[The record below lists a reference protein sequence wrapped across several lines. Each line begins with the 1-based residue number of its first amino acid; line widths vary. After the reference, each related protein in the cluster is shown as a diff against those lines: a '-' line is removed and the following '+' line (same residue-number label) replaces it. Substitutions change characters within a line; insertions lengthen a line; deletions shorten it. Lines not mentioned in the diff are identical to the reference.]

1 MAPSKT
7 STALITQSNR
17 DDLLLSKTLHGS
29 SWNEEH
35 HQDSFIFKL
44 KNKDREFQPTVVN
57 DYLDNWKGE
66 KAEDETEESKA
77 ERQNAY
83 KAVANSFYDLATD
96 FYEYAWG
103 TSFHF
108 CRFHPREPFQQAM
121 ARHEHYLAANMGIQ
135 SNWKVLDI
143 GCGVGGPAREIGQ
156 FSGAHVTGLNNN
168 DYQINR
174 AKRYAL
180 AYGLEKKSDFVK
192 GDFMNMSMEDNTFDG
207 CYAIEATVHAS
218 TLEGVYGEAYRVLKP
233 GGVFGCYE
241 WVMTDKY
248 DPTNPEHLR
257 IVRGLEVGNGVAK
270 MMTVKD
276 CLAALEKVGFTIEKN
291 MDMAETDDHIKWY
304 YPIQGDVRQAN
315 TFWDYLTVLR
325 TTTSGRAVTT
335 FMVSALEK
343 IGLVAPGSTKVSTIL
358 QTAADSVVEGAD
370 LGIFTP
376 MYFFVARK
384 PLNASR
390 S

>member
-1 MAPSKT
+1 
-7 STALITQSNR
+7 
-17 DDLLLSKTLHGS
+17 
-29 SWNEEH
+29 
-35 HQDSFIFKL
+35 
-44 KNKDREFQPTVVN
+44 
-57 DYLDNWKGE
+57 
-66 KAEDETEESKA
+66 
-77 ERQNAY
+77 
-83 KAVANSFYDLATD
+83 
-96 FYEYAWG
+96 
-103 TSFHF
+103 
-108 CRFHPREPFQQAM
+108 
-121 ARHEHYLAANMGIQ
+121 
-135 SNWKVLDI
+135 
-143 GCGVGGPAREIGQ
+143 
-156 FSGAHVTGLNNN
+156 
-168 DYQINR
+168 
-174 AKRYAL
+174 
-180 AYGLEKKSDFVK
+180 LEKKSDFVK
-192 GDFMNMSMEDNTFDG
+192 GDFMNMPMEDNTFDG

-291 MDMAETDDHIKWY
+291 MDMAETDDRIKWY

-358 QTAADSVVEGAD
+358 QTAADSVVEGAE